1 MCNICEKSTTKHTPE
16 NSTLC
21 DECKKVFKEFETLVE
36 KFFSYQE
43 LQDHFGKIKIDKLIQ
58 HTDGRVPMIIE

>member
-1 MCNICEKSTTKHTPE
+1 MCNICEKSTPE

-21 DECKKVFKEFETLVE
+21 DECKNVFKEFESLVE

-58 HTDGRVPMIIE
+58 HTYVKVPMIIE